1 MKLRQEFV
9 ELALHQ
15 SVPFADLCRRFGVS
29 RQTGYKWLNRY
40 KKDGIAGLADQS
52 RRPLHSPSITP
63 PALEQHVLGVRAR
76 NPAWGAR
83 KIARFLR
90 DQTPVPP
97 PATSTITGI
106 LHRHDRITPRAS
118 ADATSWQRFER
129 EQPNELWQMDFK
141 GHFATV
147 GEGRCHPLTVLD
159 DHSRFNV
166 VLQACA
172 FETTATVQAHLERAF
187 ATYGLPRQINTD
199 NGAPWGASRQL
210 GQLTELAIWLIRLG
224 IRVSYSRPYHPQ
236 TNGKNERFH
245 RSLKAEVLE
254 RAIKAR
260 KHRPI
265 FVVDLA
271 VPRDVEPEVAELD
284 DVFLYSVDDLG
295 EIVKEGLDSRQG
307 AVAQAEA
314 IIDTNVVNFMHWLES
329 REVVPTIRALRDQA
343 ERYRRHELDRAKKL
357 LAKGED
363 PHQILESL
371 SNGLTNKFLH
381 IPSYALNHA
390 VADERDD
397 LVELINRLYHLHRSE

>member
-245 RSLKAEVLE
+245 RSLKAEVLAGRTFMTHREAQTEFE
-254 RAIKAR
+254 RWR
-260 KHRPI
+260 ELYNNRRPHEGI
-265 FVVDLA
+265 GMSTPVKRYRPSTRVW
-271 VPRDVEPEVAELD
+271 PSTIPEPEYGPD
-284 DVFLYSVDDLG
+284 D
-295 EIVKEGLDSRQG
+295 EIVKVDWHGRFTFRGRELKVSRSLEKLSL
-307 AVAQAEA
+307 AARPNAEK
-314 IIDTNVVNFMHWLES
+314 DGVFDFYFYQHRVM
-329 REVVPTIRALRDQA
+329 
-343 ERYRRHELDRAKKL
+343 ELDL
-357 LAKGED
+357 NQPL
-363 PHQILESL
+363 ISL
-371 SNGLTNKFLH
+371 
-381 IPSYALNHA
+381 
-390 VADERDD
+390 
-397 LVELINRLYHLHRSE
+397 

>member
-245 RSLKAEVLE
+245 RSLKAEVLAGRTFMTHREAQTEFE
-254 RAIKAR
+254 RWR
-260 KHRPI
+260 ELYNNRRPHEGI
-265 FVVDLA
+265 GMSTPVKRYRPSTRVW
-271 VPRDVEPEVAELD
+271 PSTIPEPQYGPD
-284 DVFLYSVDDLG
+284 D
-295 EIVKEGLDSRQG
+295 EIVKVDWHGHFTFRGRELKVSRSLEKLSL
-307 AVAQAEA
+307 AARPNAEK
-314 IIDTNVVNFMHWLES
+314 DGVFDFYFYQHRVM
-329 REVVPTIRALRDQA
+329 
-343 ERYRRHELDRAKKL
+343 ELDL
-357 LAKGED
+357 NQPL
-363 PHQILESL
+363 ISL
-371 SNGLTNKFLH
+371 
-381 IPSYALNHA
+381 
-390 VADERDD
+390 
-397 LVELINRLYHLHRSE
+397 

>member
-1 MKLRQEFV
+1 VVTCTASTL
-9 ELALHQ
+9 
-15 SVPFADLCRRFGVS
+15 P
-29 RQTGYKWLNRY
+29 
-40 KKDGIAGLADQS
+40 I
-52 RRPLHSPSITP
+52 
-63 PALEQHVLGVRAR
+63 LG
-76 NPAWGAR
+76 
-83 KIARFLR
+83 
-90 DQTPVPP
+90 
-97 PATSTITGI
+97 
-106 LHRHDRITPRAS
+106 
-118 ADATSWQRFER
+118 
-129 EQPNELWQMDFK
+129 K
-141 GHFATV
+141 GM
-147 GEGRCHPLTVLD
+147 
-159 DHSRFNV
+159 
-166 VLQACA
+166 
-172 FETTATVQAHLERAF
+172 
-187 ATYGLPRQINTD
+187 
-199 NGAPWGASRQL
+199 
-210 GQLTELAIWLIRLG
+210 
-224 IRVSYSRPYHPQ
+224 
-236 TNGKNERFH
+236 
-245 RSLKAEVLE
+245 LE

>member
-245 RSLKAEVLE
+245 RSLKAEVLAGRTFMTHREAQTEFE
-254 RAIKAR
+254 RWR
-260 KHRPI
+260 ELYNNRRPHEGI
-265 FVVDLA
+265 GMSTPVKQYRPSTRVW
-271 VPRDVEPEVAELD
+271 PSTIPEPQYGPD
-284 DVFLYSVDDLG
+284 D
-295 EIVKEGLDSRQG
+295 EIVKVDWHGHFTFRGRELKVSRSLEKLSL
-307 AVAQAEA
+307 AARPNAEK
-314 IIDTNVVNFMHWLES
+314 DGVFDFYFYQHRVM
-329 REVVPTIRALRDQA
+329 
-343 ERYRRHELDRAKKL
+343 ELDL
-357 LAKGED
+357 NQPL
-363 PHQILESL
+363 ISL
-371 SNGLTNKFLH
+371 
-381 IPSYALNHA
+381 
-390 VADERDD
+390 
-397 LVELINRLYHLHRSE
+397 

>member
-40 KKDGIAGLADQS
+40 KKDGVAGLADQS

-118 ADATSWQRFER
+118 ADATAWQRFER

-245 RSLKAEVLE
+245 RSLKAEVLAGRTFMTHREAQTEFE
-254 RAIKAR
+254 RWR
-260 KHRPI
+260 ELYNNRRPHEGI
-265 FVVDLA
+265 GMSTPVKRYRPSTRVW
-271 VPRDVEPEVAELD
+271 PSTISEPQYGPD
-284 DVFLYSVDDLG
+284 D
-295 EIVKEGLDSRQG
+295 EIVKVDWHGHFTFRGRELKVSRSLEKLSL
-307 AVAQAEA
+307 AARPNAEK
-314 IIDTNVVNFMHWLES
+314 DGVFDFYFYQHRVM
-329 REVVPTIRALRDQA
+329 
-343 ERYRRHELDRAKKL
+343 ELDL
-357 LAKGED
+357 NQPL
-363 PHQILESL
+363 ISL
-371 SNGLTNKFLH
+371 
-381 IPSYALNHA
+381 
-390 VADERDD
+390 
-397 LVELINRLYHLHRSE
+397 

>member
-118 ADATSWQRFER
+118 ADATAWQRFER

-245 RSLKAEVLE
+245 RSLKAEVLAGRTFMTHREAQTEFE
-254 RAIKAR
+254 RWR
-260 KHRPI
+260 ELYNNRRPHEGI
-265 FVVDLA
+265 GMSTPVKRYRPSTRVW
-271 VPRDVEPEVAELD
+271 PSTIPEPQYGPD
-284 DVFLYSVDDLG
+284 D
-295 EIVKEGLDSRQG
+295 EIVKVDWHGHFTFRGRELKVSRSLEKLSL
-307 AVAQAEA
+307 AARPNAEKDGVFDFYFYQHRV
-314 IIDTNVVNFMHWLES
+314 I
-329 REVVPTIRALRDQA
+329 
-343 ERYRRHELDRAKKL
+343 ELDL
-357 LAKGED
+357 NQPL
-363 PHQILESL
+363 ISL
-371 SNGLTNKFLH
+371 
-381 IPSYALNHA
+381 
-390 VADERDD
+390 
-397 LVELINRLYHLHRSE
+397 

>member
-1 MKLRQEFV
+1 MKLRQKFV

-118 ADATSWQRFER
+118 ADATAWQRFER

-245 RSLKAEVLE
+245 RSLKAEVLAGRTFMTHREAQTEFE
-254 RAIKAR
+254 RWR
-260 KHRPI
+260 ELYNNRRPHEDI
-265 FVVDLA
+265 GMSTPVKRYRPSTRVW
-271 VPRDVEPEVAELD
+271 PSTIPEPQYGPD
-284 DVFLYSVDDLG
+284 D
-295 EIVKEGLDSRQG
+295 EIVKVDWHGHFTFRGRELKVSRSLEKLSL
-307 AVAQAEA
+307 AARPNAEK
-314 IIDTNVVNFMHWLES
+314 DGVFDFYFYQHRVM
-329 REVVPTIRALRDQA
+329 
-343 ERYRRHELDRAKKL
+343 ELDL
-357 LAKGED
+357 NQPL
-363 PHQILESL
+363 ISL
-371 SNGLTNKFLH
+371 
-381 IPSYALNHA
+381 
-390 VADERDD
+390 
-397 LVELINRLYHLHRSE
+397 

>member
-83 KIARFLR
+83 KLARFLR

-245 RSLKAEVLE
+245 RSLKAEVLAGRTFMTHREAQTEFE
-254 RAIKAR
+254 RWR
-260 KHRPI
+260 ELYNNRRPHEGI
-265 FVVDLA
+265 GMSTPVKRYRPSTRVW
-271 VPRDVEPEVAELD
+271 PSTIPEPQYGPD
-284 DVFLYSVDDLG
+284 D
-295 EIVKEGLDSRQG
+295 EIVKVDWHGHFTFRGRELKVSRSLEKLSL
-307 AVAQAEA
+307 AARPNAEK
-314 IIDTNVVNFMHWLES
+314 DGVFDFYFYQHRVM
-329 REVVPTIRALRDQA
+329 
-343 ERYRRHELDRAKKL
+343 ELDL
-357 LAKGED
+357 NQPL
-363 PHQILESL
+363 ISL
-371 SNGLTNKFLH
+371 
-381 IPSYALNHA
+381 
-390 VADERDD
+390 
-397 LVELINRLYHLHRSE
+397 

>member
-118 ADATSWQRFER
+118 ADATAWQRFER

-159 DHSRFNV
+159 DHSRFNL

-245 RSLKAEVLE
+245 RSLKAEVLAGRTFMTHREAQTEFE
-254 RAIKAR
+254 RWR
-260 KHRPI
+260 ELYNNRRPHEGI
-265 FVVDLA
+265 GMSTPVKRYRPSTRVW
-271 VPRDVEPEVAELD
+271 PSTIPEPQYGPD
-284 DVFLYSVDDLG
+284 D
-295 EIVKEGLDSRQG
+295 EIVKVDWHGHFTFRGRELKVSRSLEKLSL
-307 AVAQAEA
+307 AARPNAEK
-314 IIDTNVVNFMHWLES
+314 DGVFDFYFYQHRVM
-329 REVVPTIRALRDQA
+329 
-343 ERYRRHELDRAKKL
+343 ELDL
-357 LAKGED
+357 NQPL
-363 PHQILESL
+363 ISL
-371 SNGLTNKFLH
+371 
-381 IPSYALNHA
+381 
-390 VADERDD
+390 
-397 LVELINRLYHLHRSE
+397 

>member
-224 IRVSYSRPYHPQ
+224 IRVSYSRLYHPQ

-245 RSLKAEVLE
+245 RSLKAEVLAGLTFMTHREAQTEFE
-254 RAIKAR
+254 RWR
-260 KHRPI
+260 ELYNNRRPHEGI
-265 FVVDLA
+265 GMSTPVKRYRPSTRVW
-271 VPRDVEPEVAELD
+271 PSTIPEPQYGPD
-284 DVFLYSVDDLG
+284 D
-295 EIVKEGLDSRQG
+295 EIVKVDWHGHFTFRGRELKVSRSLEKLSL
-307 AVAQAEA
+307 AARPNAEK
-314 IIDTNVVNFMHWLES
+314 DGVFDFYFYQHRVM
-329 REVVPTIRALRDQA
+329 
-343 ERYRRHELDRAKKL
+343 ELDL
-357 LAKGED
+357 NQPL
-363 PHQILESL
+363 ISL
-371 SNGLTNKFLH
+371 
-381 IPSYALNHA
+381 
-390 VADERDD
+390 
-397 LVELINRLYHLHRSE
+397 